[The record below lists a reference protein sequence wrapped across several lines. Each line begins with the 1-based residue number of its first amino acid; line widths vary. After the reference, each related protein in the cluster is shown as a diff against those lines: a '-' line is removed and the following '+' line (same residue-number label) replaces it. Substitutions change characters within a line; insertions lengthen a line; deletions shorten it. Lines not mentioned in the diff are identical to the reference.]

1 MTAPGRKDELV
12 FLPLGG
18 VGEIGMNLGLYGY
31 GPPRNRTWLAVDF
44 GVAFAGPD
52 LPGVDLIY
60 PDIAYLEEERASL
73 AGIVLTHAHEDHFGA
88 VIDLWPRLR
97 VPVYATAFTA
107 GLLNAKLA
115 SEPGAA
121 AVPVTIVEPGQRFTL
136 GPFEIEYVHVAH
148 SIPES
153 HALAIRTPLGLVL
166 HSGDWKIDETPMDG
180 PPTDAKRLREIGE
193 EGVLALVCD
202 STNALRDGR
211 SPSESEVAREL
222 AGLVKSAK
230 GRVAFTTFASNVGRL
245 RSIALAA
252 AEAGRS
258 VVVVGRAMRR
268 VVDVATELH
277 YLDDCPPFLEEEAY
291 AYLPR
296 ENVVA
301 LLTGSQ
307 GEPRAALAR
316 VAADDHRNVE
326 LAPGDTVVFSSRAI
340 PGNEKPIN
348 GIINALV
355 GRGIHVVTDRDRLV
369 HVSGHPRRGELRE
382 MYSWLKPKIVV
393 PVHGEAMHLAAQ
405 ADFAREMGIETVRT
419 IENGEMLRL
428 APGSV
433 EPIDEIEA
441 GRIYKDGS
449 LIGDPEAVGVADRRK
464 LSFAGHVAVAIV
476 LDPKGNVLAD
486 PDIEL
491 VGLPRADGGGRPL
504 EDGVMSAVLGTL
516 ESLPRP
522 QKRDPEVVREAVR
535 RAVRAAV
542 RDAWGKKP
550 VCTVF
555 VAVV

>member
-1 MTAPGRKDELV
+1 
-12 FLPLGG
+12 
-18 VGEIGMNLGLYGY
+18 
-31 GPPRNRTWLAVDF
+31 
-44 GVAFAGPD
+44 
-52 LPGVDLIY
+52 
-60 PDIAYLEEERASL
+60 
-73 AGIVLTHAHEDHFGA
+73 
-88 VIDLWPRLR
+88 
-97 VPVYATAFTA
+97 
-107 GLLNAKLA
+107 
-115 SEPGAA
+115 
-121 AVPVTIVEPGQRFTL
+121 
-136 GPFEIEYVHVAH
+136 
-148 SIPES
+148 
-153 HALAIRTPLGLVL
+153 
-166 HSGDWKIDETPMDG
+166 
-180 PPTDAKRLREIGE
+180 
-193 EGVLALVCD
+193 
-202 STNALRDGR
+202 
-211 SPSESEVAREL
+211 
-222 AGLVKSAK
+222 
-230 GRVAFTTFASNVGRL
+230 
-245 RSIALAA
+245 
-252 AEAGRS
+252 
-258 VVVVGRAMRR
+258 
-268 VVDVATELH
+268 
-277 YLDDCPPFLEEEAY
+277 
-291 AYLPR
+291 
-296 ENVVA
+296 VA

-355 GRGIHVVTDRDRLV
+355 GRGIHVATDRDRLV

-382 MYSWLKPKIVV
+382 MYSWLKPKILV

-428 APGSV
+428 APGPV

-449 LIGDPEAVGVADRRK
+449 LIGDLDAVGVADRRK
-464 LSFAGHVAVAIV
+464 LSFAGHVAVSIV

-516 ESLPRP
+516 DSLPRP